1 MGRHQSWQPSELG
14 QAARDDASGQMSS
27 YPGQAAGQQPSQ
39 LGQIGQVPTQTA
51 VGQYPPGGS
60 TVPKYSQYPQHA
72 AASAHSQMFWLA
84 IGFVMSLVAALIL
97 AGGILAFTHLNGGNT
112 LADTP
117 KAASTQRMAPG
128 DSVGTKTGIPSGSD
142 SLTSTPSTH
151 ATHEAE
157 KPRTCGINGVG
168 DAANPC
174 PTTPANL
181 PEAGD
186 TEAGQATSP
195 APEGSAA
202 TTGTA
207 ALPPVK
213 ACDGATVVAPGNGR
227 LNAAQLRLRFE
238 TIASNT
244 GAKIAV
250 AWYDPQYGLVTAGA
264 EGGWPAWSTSKVPLA
279 VAVSQAGKAAEF
291 KDSIRQAITVS
302 DNDAADRL
310 WRGVADTDAQ
320 RAEAVTKVIRQSG
333 DRNTVVPSTRRAA
346 GFSIFGQTE
355 WTPLNQVRFAA
366 TLPCQAQAGG
376 VIEQMRYISPSQR
389 WGMGRL
395 PGATFKGGWGPSEG
409 IYTVRQFGWYQ
420 DRSGNRV
427 FIAMATQA
435 GSMGAGTTVLDE
447 LSQILQ

>member
-1 MGRHQSWQPSELG
+1 MGRHKSWQPSELG
-14 QAARDDASGQMSS
+14 QAARYDASGQMGS
-27 YPGQAAGQQPSQ
+27 YPGQAPGQPPGQ
-39 LGQIGQVPTQTA
+39 LGQTGQVSTPV
-51 VGQYPPGGS
+51 VGQYPPGYS
-60 TVPKYSQYPQHA
+60 TAPKYSQYPQHA
-72 AASAHSQMFWLA
+72 ATPVRSQMFWLA
-84 IGFVMSLVAALIL
+84 IGFAMSLVAALIF
-97 AGGILAFTHLNGGNT
+97 AGGILVFTHLTSGNT
-112 LADTP
+112 LADTS
-117 KAASTQRMAPG
+117 KAAPMKRMAPG
-128 DSVGTKTGIPSGSD
+128 DSVGTKAGIPSGVD
-142 SLTSTPSTH
+142 SSNTTPSAPATH
-151 ATHEAE
+151 AAE
-157 KPRTCGINGVG
+157 NPRTCGINGVG
-168 DAANPC
+168 DEANPC
-174 PTTPANL
+174 PATPATL
-181 PEAGD
+181 PENGD

-195 APEGSAA
+195 APEGSTA
-202 TTGTA
+202 TPGNA

-279 VAVSQAGKAAEF
+279 VAVSQSGKAAEL

-302 DNDAADRL
+302 DNGAADRL
-310 WRGVADTDAQ
+310 WRGVADTDVR

-366 TLPCQAQAGG
+366 TLPCLAETGG
-376 VIEQMRYISPSQR
+376 VIEQMRHISPSQR

-395 PGATFKGGWGPSEG
+395 PGATFKGGWGPSGG

-427 FIAMATQA
+427 FIAMAVQA
-435 GSMGAGTTVLDE
+435 GSMGAGTTVLDA
-447 LSQILQ
+447 LSQVLQ